1 MSDTEKEIP
10 IVTGE
15 GGAPVAVFEDKRPGR
30 DTDDDRDEGRDTS
43 GQGESQTVKS
53 KNQARRERRR
63 EHDKA
68 LREEVTNLRTVVGTT
83 QQMIQALTVGQQQTS
98 LNILSNEQE
107 RARQAYAE
115 AQAREAQ
122 AITDGN
128 GAQAT
133 EARNVMNNAT
143 IYFNQCKAQV
153 DQLQA
158 NLTESRKGLSD
169 TAKRTDDGPTD
180 DLTPRRR
187 AKMEDLREKFFDDH
201 PWIVK
206 RKGDPV
212 WEAVSAIDREVA
224 QEHEP
229 DSEDYWTELSERTR
243 ELMPQKF
250 ETKRRARQDDDDED
264 DRRETRR
271 ERGNGG
277 GPPLGGAGERGNGGG
292 HKAGD
297 DDLVLNPMMVKGLE
311 AAGLPLKGG
320 SPEQISRRN
329 NMIKGWL
336 EHATRV

>member
-1 MSDTEKEIP
+1 MSDAAVEKEIP
-10 IVTGE
+10 IVQGDN
-15 GGAPVAVFEDKRPGR
+15 GAPIAKIFEDKRPGR
-30 DTDDDRDEGRDTS
+30 DTDDDEARDTS
-43 GQGESQTVKS
+43 GQGETASTKS
-53 KNQARRERRR
+53 KNQARRERRK
-63 EHDKA
+63 EHDRA
-68 LREEVTNLRTVVGTT
+68 LREEVGNLRTVVGTT

-115 AQAREAQ
+115 AQAREAK
-122 AITDGN
+122 AITDGD
-128 GAQAT
+128 GAAAT

-153 DQLQA
+153 EQLQT
-158 NLTESRKGLSD
+158 NLQESRKGL
-169 TAKRTDDGPTD
+169 TDSSKKVEEGATD

-187 AKMEDLREKFFDDH
+187 AKMEELREDFFDKH

-206 RKGDPV
+206 KKGDPI
-212 WEAVSAIDREVA
+212 WAAVSAIDHEVA

-229 DSEDYWTELSERTR
+229 DTEDYWTELSERTR

-250 ETKRRARQDDDDED
+250 GKRRREEATDDED
-264 DRRETRR
+264 DDRNTRR
-271 ERGNGG
+271 ERNGG
-277 GPPLGGAGERGNGGG
+277 GPPLGGAGERGNGAGRT
-292 HKAGD
+292 AGD

-320 SPEQISRRN
+320 TPQQISRRN